1 MSSDWKK
8 TRNLSQTKLHTLSK
22 VLSKWTL
29 PNLLNLILHCL
40 RHFSIAFKESVN
52 FYCEIM
58 GFSRSLCQAFFT
70 AIIPQE
76 EGIILQQFCMTSLV
90 FNNFQATCRIKV
102 FKVFAF
108 SHIWSGDST
117 INCIIGKVP
126 CTPGGSRFM
135 WIQTCPFSTYF
146 GFVFWKTLETG
157 TAKKVSGNFCVREDA
172 LKGTLA
178 FSIFCL

>member
-1 MSSDWKK
+1 MLQKK
-8 TRNLSQTKLHTLSK
+8 NYKTLLKFSVSGDNECHQTEKTPRNLSQTKLHTLSK

-29 PNLLNLILHCL
+29 PNIITLILHCL

-52 FYCEIM
+52 FYREIM
-58 GFSRSLCQAFFT
+58 GFSHSLCQAFFT

-108 SHIWSGDST
+108 SHIWSGQYNKLHHWES
-117 INCIIGKVP
+117 
-126 CTPGGSRFM
+126 SM
-135 WIQTCPFSTYF
+135 QTR
-146 GFVFWKTLETG
+146 W
-157 TAKKVSGNFCVREDA
+157 
-172 LKGTLA
+172 
-178 FSIFCL
+178 